1 MHLPKRRPGWEIERL
16 REEAAREKRSA
27 EELAQRALEL
37 TRSIEEKVR
46 AQEQL
51 KHRAAQQAVVAGLGQ
66 RALAGT
72 DPDQLLREAA
82 GCIAAGLNVDLVQV
96 MELKPEGHG
105 LVARVTVGEHGDT
118 SPTGAGD
125 AGADYLAGLTLQSNE
140 PVVVEDTRADSRF
153 EFLNPLGRQGVKSGA
168 SVVVP
173 GRERLFGTIGAFSDR
188 PRTFS
193 QDDIHFLQAV
203 ANVLAAAIERQRD
216 QDALGEV
223 RDELARQLADMTT
236 LHALSER
243 LSNKIELADVLQEV
257 LSAVAGVHGSERGVL
272 MLHDRDRGLIRTAAV
287 LGLGSELL
295 KYSQPAAPEWNY
307 SAIRISPDSADG
319 QDPDVSSQP
328 IPAPRS
334 RVPSIEGLK
343 DVLEIPLLIPGG
355 DPVGLVALYGS
366 QPHSPSVR
374 QTRLVELYV
383 RQAAEFI
390 DNARL
395 YGQIRDADRRKGE
408 FLAMLGHELR
418 NPLAP
423 ILNALHVMRMP
434 NVDAESIQAARDIAE
449 RQVKHLARLVDDL
462 LDLSRIDSG
471 KIELRK
477 GRVDLREAVSRAVET
492 TRPLIE
498 SRRHSLS
505 VRLPDDPLPLEGD
518 AARLEQVLS
527 NLLNNA
533 AKYTEPGGK
542 LDLSVERQ
550 NGRFVVKVR
559 DNGIGIAPELLPR
572 VFDLFTQ
579 ADCSLDRSQGG
590 LGIGLTLVR
599 SLVEMHGGRVA
610 AHSEGTG
617 RGSEFLIVLPA
628 DTAEAGGSA
637 MDSQDS
643 SPPPLAGDPGSC
655 RVLLVDD
662 NVDGARILAEVLR
675 TSGYL
680 VDVAHDGP
688 TALELARVHRPDVVF
703 LDIGLPGMNGYEV
716 AKRLRRQTEFDTA
729 LLVALTGYG
738 READRIRAHEA
749 GFDRHLVKPVEPEI
763 VQELIA
769 HRHQIKRDAQ
779 HPSEHARTGLM

>member
-1 MHLPKRRPGWEIERL
+1 
-16 REEAAREKRSA
+16 
-27 EELAQRALEL
+27 
-37 TRSIEEKVR
+37 
-46 AQEQL
+46 
-51 KHRAAQQAVVAGLGQ
+51 
-66 RALAGT
+66 
-72 DPDQLLREAA
+72 
-82 GCIAAGLNVDLVQV
+82 
-96 MELKPEGHG
+96 
-105 LVARVTVGEHGDT
+105 
-118 SPTGAGD
+118 
-125 AGADYLAGLTLQSNE
+125 
-140 PVVVEDTRADSRF
+140 
-153 EFLNPLGRQGVKSGA
+153 
-168 SVVVP
+168 
-173 GRERLFGTIGAFSDR
+173 
-188 PRTFS
+188 
-193 QDDIHFLQAV
+193 
-203 ANVLAAAIERQRD
+203 
-216 QDALGEV
+216 
-223 RDELARQLADMTT
+223 
-236 LHALSER
+236 
-243 LSNKIELADVLQEV
+243 
-257 LSAVAGVHGSERGVL
+257 
-272 MLHDRDRGLIRTAAV
+272 MLHDRDRGLMRTAAV
-287 LGLGSELL
+287 LGLSSELL
-295 KYSQPAAPEWNY
+295 KHSQTTVTECN
-307 SAIRISPDSADG
+307 SSNSRISPGNAEGQEPDDSP
-319 QDPDVSSQP
+319 QSSQ
-328 IPAPRS
+328 ALWVA
-334 RVPSIEGLK
+334 VPSIKCLEEVLK
-343 DVLEIPLLIPGG
+343 IPLLIPGG
-355 DPVGLVALYGS
+355 DPVGLVALYDS
-366 QPHSPSVR
+366 EPRSPSAR

-395 YGQIRDADRRKGE
+395 YRQIRDADRRKGE

-434 NVDAESIQAARDIAE
+434 NVEQPSIYAARDIAE

-505 VRLPDDPLPLEGD
+505 VTLPDDPLPLEGD

-550 NGRFVVKVR
+550 NGRFLVKVR

-628 DTAEAGGSA
+628 ATPESAGPSTNSPA
-637 MDSQDS
+637 P
-643 SPPPLAGDPGSC
+643 SPPPSAGEPGPGPC

-662 NVDGARILAEVLR
+662 NIDGAKILAEVLR

-680 VDVAHDGP
+680 VDLAHDGP
-688 TALELARVHRPDVVF
+688 EALEIARVNHPEVVF

-716 AKRLRRQTEFDTA
+716 ARRLRRQQGFENA

-738 READRIRAHEA
+738 READRILAVEA
-749 GFDRHLVKPVEPEI
+749 GFDRHLVKPVEPEV

-769 HRHQIKRDAQ
+769 HRQEIKRGVSGA
-779 HPSEHARTGLM
+779 L